1 MNFKEVREN
10 VINTVSEKSP
20 EILVGIG
27 LAGMLT
33 STVLAVKATPK
44 ALDIIAEAEEYSEYG
59 ELTNLEKIKK
69 TWRCYVPAA
78 LGYIASASC
87 IIASNTTNKKRN
99 VVLAGA
105 YKATESALI
114 EYRNKVAEV
123 IGDEKEKEIRESV
136 IKDRE
141 ESGKPIIT
149 CLGKDEY
156 LCYDELSG
164 RYFKSD
170 IDRIKKVVND
180 MNYKLLND
188 NILSLNEFYF
198 ELGLKPVDAGYTQG
212 WDISKGMI
220 EVSFTSGLSEDDIP
234 CLVMEFDNKPQQN
247 FDRFL

>member
-10 VINTVSEKSP
+10 VISTVSEKSP

-44 ALDIIAEAEEYSEYG
+44 ALDILAEAEEYNEYG
-59 ELTNLEKIKK
+59 ELTTVEKVKS
-69 TWRCYVPAA
+69 TWKCYVPAA
-78 LGYIASASC
+78 LGYCASAAC
-87 IIASNTTNKKRN
+87 IVASATTNKKRN
-99 VVLAGA
+99 IVLAGA

-123 IGDEKEKEIRESV
+123 VGEEKEKEIRESV
-136 IKDRE
+136 IKDRGE
-141 ESGKPIIT
+141 TGKPIIT

-188 NILSLNEFYF
+188 NILSLNEFYY

-220 EVSFTSGLSEDDIP
+220 EVSFTSALSEDDVP
-234 CLVMEFDNKPQQN
+234 CLVMDFDNRPQAN
-247 FDRFL
+247 FDKFL